1 MAQLLGV
8 LEQGLIYSILALG
21 VYITFKILD
30 FPDMTVDSSFPLGA
44 AVTALMISA
53 GINPLW
59 TLPASLL
66 AGAAAGAVTGIIHVR
81 FHVRDLLSGII
92 VMTGLYSVNLHIAG
106 RANVQLF
113 SFQTLFKNEF
123 IAGLP
128 SGIQP
133 YAPVILMALISLVV
147 KLLMDAYLSTRSGF
161 LLRATGDNP
170 TLVASLAKDSGKVKI
185 LGLAI
190 ANALVALSGCIM
202 CQYQRYFDISMGTGT
217 LVLAV
222 ASVIVGTQLL
232 RGLRFLRATTAVVLG
247 SILYKGCVG
256 PRAELWSVPIR
267 PETGHG
273 SVAVCHHRRRRS
285 SKEGEASC
293 LSFATSSN
301 SIRAERLTRLVCLT
315 ISPFPFRRSNSSA
328 SSAPMVQR
336 QDLAAQ
342 HHLRLHSR
350 WTKGSILIG
359 GRGHHARCPNTE
371 RSPPHRPRLSGPRRA
386 APARTMTILENMAM
400 ADNKG
405 KPFNLH
411 PWRQPQKDAMEYYRA
426 HA

>member
-8 LEQGLIYSILALG
+8 LEQGLIYAVLALG

-30 FPDMTVDSSFPLGA
+30 FPDMTVDSTFPLGA
-44 AVTALMISA
+44 AVTALMISN
-53 GINPLW
+53 GIHPL

-66 AGAAAGAVTGIIHVR
+66 AGAAAGALTGVIHVK

-92 VMTGLYSVNLHIAG
+92 MMTGLYSINLHIAG

-113 SFQTLFKNEF
+113 SFNTLFKNDF
-123 IAGLP
+123 ISGLP
-128 SGIQP
+128 TGVQS
-133 YAPVILMALISLVV
+133 YAPVILMALVALIV

-247 SILYKGCVG
+247 SILYKGCV
-256 PRAELWSVPIR
+256 AL
-267 PETGHG
+267 
-273 SVAVCHHRRRRS
+273 A
-285 SKEGEASC
+285 
-293 LSFATSSN
+293 LSFG
-301 SIRAERLTRLVCLT
+301 L
-315 ISPFPFRRSNSSA
+315 SPF
-328 SSAPMVQR
+328 
-336 QDLAAQ
+336 DLKLVTAA
-342 HHLRLHSR
+342 LLFV
-350 WTKGSILIG
+350 IIVAG
-359 GRGHHARCPNTE
+359 GHRKKAKHHA
-371 RSPPHRPRLSGPRRA
+371 
-386 APARTMTILENMAM
+386 
-400 ADNKG
+400 
-405 KPFNLH
+405 
-411 PWRQPQKDAMEYYRA
+411 
-426 HA
+426 

>member
-8 LEQGLIYSILALG
+8 LEQGLIYAVLALG

-44 AVTALMISA
+44 AVTALMISN
-53 GINPLW
+53 GVNPLL

-66 AGAAAGAVTGIIHVR
+66 AGALTGVIHVR

-92 VMTGLYSVNLHIAG
+92 MMTGLYSVNLHIAG

-113 SFQTLFKNEF
+113 SFNTLFKNELVS
-123 IAGLP
+123 ALP
-128 SGIQP
+128 ASVQP
-133 YAPVILMALISLVV
+133 YAPVILMALVALLV
-147 KLLMDAYLSTRSGF
+147 KALMDAYLATRSGF

-170 TLVASLAKDSGKVKI
+170 TLVASLAKDSGRVKI

-247 SILYKGCVG
+247 SILYKGCV
-256 PRAELWSVPIR
+256 AL
-267 PETGHG
+267 
-273 SVAVCHHRRRRS
+273 A
-285 SKEGEASC
+285 
-293 LSFATSSN
+293 LSFG
-301 SIRAERLTRLVCLT
+301 L
-315 ISPFPFRRSNSSA
+315 SPF
-328 SSAPMVQR
+328 
-336 QDLAAQ
+336 DLKLVTAA
-342 HHLRLHSR
+342 LLFV
-350 WTKGSILIG
+350 IIVAG
-359 GRGHHARCPNTE
+359 GHRKKAKRHA
-371 RSPPHRPRLSGPRRA
+371 
-386 APARTMTILENMAM
+386 
-400 ADNKG
+400 
-405 KPFNLH
+405 
-411 PWRQPQKDAMEYYRA
+411 
-426 HA
+426 